1 MTADA
6 GGTWSYTP
14 SLPDGPHA
22 FMAHAT
28 DLAGNVRDSSPL
40 YMTLDTTAP
49 TIRLFDDTGASA
61 SDHITANPI
70 LTGTAAPGTAVTLME
85 GTTVLGTGTTDGTG
99 TWAFLPTI
107 EEGSHTVTV
116 NTAGG
121 SSSLTFTLDNSLVPR
136 PLVWPT
142 TPVRAPA
149 TTSPAMP
156 RSPAR
161 QTPELRSRS
170 MI

>member
-14 SLPDGPHA
+14 SLPDGRHV

-49 TIRLFDDTGASA
+49 TIRLFEDTGASD
-61 SDHITANPI
+61 SDHITANSI
-70 LTGTAAPGTAVTLME
+70 LTGTAAPMTAVTLME

-99 TWAFLPTI
+99 TWAFL
-107 EEGSHTVTV
+107 SRRLNKAHT
-116 NTAGG
+116 
-121 SSSLTFTLDNSLVPR
+121 P
-136 PLVWPT
+136 
-142 TPVRAPA
+142 
-149 TTSPAMP
+149 
-156 RSPAR
+156 
-161 QTPELRSRS
+161 SR
-170 MI
+170 